1 MNWTTL
7 FIILAVI
14 AAFFIFRRMSLVS
27 LADAKQYL
35 RSGALVI
42 DVRGSDEYNSGHLSQ
57 SVNIP
62 LGELSERIPAVCP
75 DKNRI
80 ILLHCLSGGRSGMA
94 AGTLRSLGY
103 KNSYNLGSYS
113 RAEGIL
119 SGALDN

>member
-14 AAFFIFRRMSLVS
+14 AAFFILRRMSLVS

-62 LGELSERIPAVCP
+62 LGELSERISTVCP
-75 DKNRI
+75 DKNQI

-103 KNSYNLGSYS
+103 TNAYNLGSYS

-119 SGALDN
+119 SGVPDK